1 MNELITS
8 FLKNIGCSYCQ
19 EYQFEESYNK
29 KNFKGWKLYLK
40 EYDMYS
46 AMILYNEKLEKD
58 ISHYFKK
65 GENIFLL
72 NDKEEIV
79 LKLEYLSDNES
90 EKENEKTGISNK
102 NINKNAIL
110 VPTEEY
116 QEFYENIEAMEKSF
130 DAKLKAY
137 YIATYDVK
145 KRK

>member
-1 MNELITS
+1 MSELITS
-8 FLKNIGCSYCQ
+8 ILKNIGCSYCQ

-29 KNFKGWKLYLK
+29 NNFKGWKLYLK

-46 AMILYNEKLEKD
+46 AMILYNDKLEKD

-90 EKENEKTGISNK
+90 EKTELS

-130 DAKLKAY
+130 DTKLKAY
-137 YIATYDVK
+137 YIATYDI
-145 KRK
+145 KRRK

>member
-1 MNELITS
+1 MSELITS
-8 FLKNIGCSYCQ
+8 ILKNIGCSYCQ

-29 KNFKGWKLYLK
+29 NNFKGWKLYLK

-46 AMILYNEKLEKD
+46 AMILYNDKLEKD

-90 EKENEKTGISNK
+90 EKTELS

-145 KRK
+145 RRK

>member
-1 MNELITS
+1 MSELITS

-29 KNFKGWKLYLK
+29 NNFKGWKLYLK

-79 LKLEYLSDNES
+79 LKLEYLSDSENKNES
-90 EKENEKTGISNK
+90 GKKEDS
-102 NINKNAIL
+102 NKNAIL

-130 DAKLKAY
+130 DTKLKAY

>member
-1 MNELITS
+1 MSELITS
-8 FLKNIGCSYCQ
+8 ILKNIGCSYCQ

-29 KNFKGWKLYLK
+29 NNFKGWKLYLK

-90 EKENEKTGISNK
+90 EKTEIL

-145 KRK
+145 RRK

>member
-1 MNELITS
+1 MSELITS
-8 FLKNIGCSYCQ
+8 ILKNIGCSYCQ

-29 KNFKGWKLYLK
+29 NNFKGWKLYLK

-90 EKENEKTGISNK
+90 EKTEIL

-130 DAKLKAY
+130 DVINFSFYTGA
-137 YIATYDVK
+137 DVCCK
-145 KRK
+145 PP

>member
-1 MNELITS
+1 MSELITS
-8 FLKNIGCSYCQ
+8 ILKNIGCSYCQ

-29 KNFKGWKLYLK
+29 NNFKGWKLYLK

-46 AMILYNEKLEKD
+46 AMILYNDKLEKD

-79 LKLEYLSDNES
+79 LKLEYLSDSES
-90 EKENEKTGISNK
+90 EKTELS

-137 YIATYDVK
+137 YIATYNVK
-145 KRK
+145 RRK